1 MTEENDIIKKY
12 KKAAQVIIKAG
23 ILPFPLTDT
32 LLEIIKYIIRPED
45 LDFIMAFRRK
55 LSQTMEQLKK
65 SSKMTEEEILE
76 HVNYLAKRG
85 VIFNQPSSQGIMVY
99 RLLPLMMV
107 GPFEYL
113 LMRKIKHTE
122 DEKRL
127 ALLFK
132 KLFEE
137 AKDLIHEK
145 YEMFIPVFKNLP
157 PIDRTVPVMGES
169 STGKEIKIEVNEE
182 VETPEEQI
190 IPCQKIEEL
199 VDKFD
204 DIAVGHCFCRQH
216 KDLLGEPCK
225 VTDLRENCFTFGKS
239 ARFCVEQGFQRMV
252 SKEEALKLLKASEEA
267 GLVHKAFHPHSD
279 ISKEETSICNCC
291 SDCCATFELWRDGVL
306 PLINS
311 TYHLSSVNED
321 LCVGCGT
328 CVEKCTVGAI
338 KVNYNDKAEV
348 DDSRCIGCGLCAN
361 FCPQGAI
368 TLLEGMRNI
377 YVPPIRN
384 DI

>member
-1 MTEENDIIKKY
+1 MSSEEKY

-32 LLEIIKYIIRPED
+32 LLEIMKYIIREED
-45 LDFIMAFRRK
+45 LDFIMAFKRK

-65 SSKMTEEEILE
+65 SSKMSEEEILV
-76 HVNYLAKRG
+76 HTNYLATKG
-85 VIFNQPSSQGIMVY
+85 VIFNQPNSQGIMIY

-113 LMRKIKHTE
+113 LMEKIKHTE
-122 DEKRL
+122 QEKRL
-127 ALLFK
+127 AVLFK
-132 KLFEE
+132 KLFDE
-137 AKDLIHEK
+137 AKDLIHDK
-145 YEMFIPVFKNLP
+145 YEMFVPIFKNLP
-157 PIDRTVPVMGES
+157 PIDRTMPVIGQGAS
-169 STGKEIKIEVNEE
+169 GEE
-182 VETPEEQI
+182 VKISVNKEVEVPEEEI
-190 IPCQKIEEL
+190 IPIQKIEEL
-199 VDKFD
+199 VEKFD

-216 KDLLGEPCK
+216 KDLLGDPCH
-225 VTDLRENCFTFGKS
+225 VTDLRENCLTFGKS
-239 ARFCVEQGFQRMV
+239 ARFCAEQGFQRMI
-252 SKEEALKLLKASEEA
+252 SKKEALELLKASEEA

-291 SDCCATFELWRDGVL
+291 VDCCATFELWRDGVL

-311 TYHLSSVNED
+311 TYYLSSVHEE

-338 KVNYNDKAEV
+338 YLNDNEKAEV
-348 DDSRCIGCGLCAN
+348 DKVRCIGCGLCAH

-368 TLLEGMRNI
+368 ELLEGMRKV
-377 YVPPIRN
+377 YVPPLRENI
-384 DI
+384 